1 MELSSLLH
9 SVIHGVWYY
18 VVIFLLILTVVVFIH
33 EMGHFLVARWN
44 GVKVDVF
51 SIGFGPEVW
60 GWTDA
65 STGTRW
71 KLSLIPLGG
80 YVKFFG
86 DADASS
92 TTSDERVMSDEEKAV
107 AFQHKRVGQRAAVVF
122 AGPASN
128 FVFAILGLA
137 AMFMVLGQPVT
148 EPVVGAVHPGTAAE
162 AAGLKAGDRITAI
175 NGQAVERFQDIQ
187 RIVRLEIEH
196 PLDLSVNRG
205 GESLSI
211 QAQPR
216 VIQRKGVFG
225 DMEKVP
231 VLGISADQA
240 STRIVQHG
248 PVSALAESLHE
259 TEGMVRSTFIGI
271 GQMINGTRDTDELG
285 GPIRIAKGAGE
296 AAQIGLSSVIFYT
309 ILLSLNLGL
318 INLFP
323 IPVLDGGHLL
333 FYAFEAILGRP
344 LGERA
349 QEYGFRIGLFLVLAL
364 MVFATRNDIVALPVW
379 EVVKRLFS

>member
-1 MELSSLLH
+1 MELSALLH
-9 SVIHGVWYY
+9 TVLHGVWYY

-33 EMGHFLVARWN
+33 EAGHFMVARWN

-60 GWTDA
+60 GWTDVK
-65 STGTRW
+65 TGTRW
-71 KLSLIPLGG
+71 RLSLIPLGG

-92 TTSDERVMSDEEKAV
+92 TISDERAMTEEEKAV

-122 AGPASN
+122 AGPAAN

-137 AMFMVLGQPVT
+137 VMFMVLGQPVT
-148 EPVVGAVHPGTAAE
+148 QPVVGSVHPGTAAE
-162 AAGLKAGDRITAI
+162 AAGMVAGDRILAI
-175 NGQAVERFQDIQ
+175 NGQPVTRFQDIQ
-187 RIVRLEIEH
+187 RIVRLDIEH
-196 PLDLSVNRG
+196 PL
-205 GESLSI
+205 EISLDRAGQRI
-211 QAQPR
+211 ELTATPR
-216 VIQRKGVFG
+216 VIQRKGMFG

-231 VLGISADQA
+231 VLGISNDPA
-240 STRIVQHG
+240 STTIVRHG
-248 PVSALAESLHE
+248 PVSALGESLHE
-259 TEGMVRSTFIGI
+259 TESMVRSTFIGI

-296 AAQIGLSSVIFYT
+296 AAQLGVSSVVFYT

-333 FYAFEAILGRP
+333 FYGIEAILGRP
-344 LGERA
+344 LGERV

-364 MVFATRNDIVALPVW
+364 MVFATRNDIVALPIW
-379 EVVKRLFS
+379 DVVKRLFS